1 MVQVDKDAVGLGI
14 ALTEVRFS
22 SWFENR
28 GDSTSSVR
36 LQRRIRWRSLF
47 RSGTDEQR
55 QCVETFLNNYGLKL
69 KRSYHRVDEV
79 KQFVLL
85 FEKIEEVHDVTLSD
99 RKGLRVMRWLFDNPP
114 PSNFEKFVEWAPGY
128 DEMYENVENSI

>member
-1 MVQVDKDAVGLGI
+1 MDKDAVGLGI

-47 RSGTDEQR
+47 STGTDEQR
-55 QCVETFLNNYGLKL
+55 SCVESFLGNYGIKL
-69 KRSYHRVDEV
+69 QKSYHRVDDV
-79 KQFVLL
+79 KQFLLL
-85 FEKIEEVHDVTLSD
+85 FEKVQQVHSLTPSD
-99 RKGLRVMRWLFDNPP
+99 SKGLVVMRWLFDNPP
-114 PSNFEKFVEWAPGY
+114 PSYFEKLVEWAPYY
-128 DEMYENVENSI
+128 DEMYENLA

>member
-1 MVQVDKDAVGLGI
+1 MDKDAVGLGI

-47 RSGTDEQR
+47 STGTDEQR
-55 QCVETFLNNYGLKL
+55 SCVESFLGNYGIKL
-69 KRSYHRVDEV
+69 QKSYHRVDDV
-79 KQFVLL
+79 KQFLLL
-85 FEKIEEVHDVTLSD
+85 FEKIQQVHSLTPSD
-99 RKGLRVMRWLFDNPP
+99 MNGLIVMRWLFDNPHP
-114 PSNFEKFVEWAPGY
+114 ATLRGL
-128 DEMYENVENSI
+128 

>member
-1 MVQVDKDAVGLGI
+1 MDKDAVGLGI

-47 RSGTDEQR
+47 STGTEEQR
-55 QCVETFLNNYGLKL
+55 RCVESFLGNYGIRLQK
-69 KRSYHRVDEV
+69 SYHRVDDV
-79 KQFVLL
+79 KQFLLL
-85 FEKIEEVHDVTLSD
+85 FEKVQQVHSLTPSD
-99 RKGLRVMRWLFDNPP
+99 SRGLVVMRWLFDNPP
-114 PSNFEKFVEWAPGY
+114 PSNFEKFVEWAPSY
-128 DEMYENVENSI
+128 DEMYENLA